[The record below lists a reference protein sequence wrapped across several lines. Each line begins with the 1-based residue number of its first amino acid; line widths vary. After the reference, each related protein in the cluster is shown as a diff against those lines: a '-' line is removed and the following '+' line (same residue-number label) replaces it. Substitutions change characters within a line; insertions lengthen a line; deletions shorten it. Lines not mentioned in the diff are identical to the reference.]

1 MALPGTY
8 QDHFKDMFKDVLL
21 IEAQQRGSVLSQ
33 AVMSEPMSG
42 NKTFFDKAGKVAH
55 RVKSARNEDRVFA
68 DQTFERRQV
77 QETLAEY
84 ATLFDREDLIKHV
97 SNPKGTFT
105 SQAVMELGRRKD
117 NIIYDAIGGN
127 AVVTTDG
134 SAANQAITLTVAV
147 NNHDFDSGSGD
158 VALTAGKLK
167 KGISLLRA
175 NFGYTGSE
183 RLICI
188 GPTDQI
194 MSLTTDDQV
203 VSSDYR
209 GKKPLEGPGVVA
221 GVGGFLGIDFL
232 AYDLETDV
240 DGSSDEFCYLI
251 TEDAVKLGIFE
262 PLTIEVV
269 KNTAKTASPDQL
281 SVWEAIGATRMY
293 EEKVIGILCDPIA

>member
-1 MALPGTY
+1 MALGGTY
-8 QDHFKDMFKDVLL
+8 QDHYKDMFKDVLL

-33 AVMSEPMSG
+33 AVMIEPMEG
-42 NKTFFDKAGKVAH
+42 NKTFFDKAGKVSH
-55 RVKSARNEDRVFA
+55 RVKTTRNEDRVFA

-84 ATLFDREDLIKHV
+84 STLFDREDLLKHV
-97 SNPKGTFT
+97 SNPKGTFA

-117 NIIYDAIGGN
+117 NIIYGAIGGN

-134 SAANQAITLTVAV
+134 SAANQALTLTVAV

-158 VALTAGKLK
+158 VALTSGKLK
-167 KGISLLRA
+167 KGVSLLRS
-175 NFGYTGSE
+175 NFGYTGAE

-194 MSLTTDDQV
+194 MKLTTEDQV

-209 GKKPLEGPGVVA
+209 GKKPLEGPGVVS
-221 GVGGFLGIDFL
+221 GVGGFLGIDFI

-240 DGSSDEFCYLI
+240 DGSSDEYVYLF
-251 TEDAVKLGIFE
+251 TEDAIKLGIFE
-262 PLTIEVV
+262 DLTVEVV
-269 KNTAKTASPDQL
+269 KNTNKAASPDQL
-281 SVWEAIGATRMY
+281 SVWEAIGATRMF
-293 EEKVIGILCDPIA
+293 EEKVVGILCDPIA